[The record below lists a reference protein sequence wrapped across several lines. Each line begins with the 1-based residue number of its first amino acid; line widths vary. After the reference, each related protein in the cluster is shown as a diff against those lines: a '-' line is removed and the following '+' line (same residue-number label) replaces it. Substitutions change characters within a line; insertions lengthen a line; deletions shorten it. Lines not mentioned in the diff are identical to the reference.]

1 MTTTKSATGTRLRS
15 FKWTGN
21 SLTLVEGSDDD
32 SVVIANMVTYEDVI
46 AALSAGTLEDGEIPV
61 AGAVACALAARALL
75 RETAHDYYSR
85 LLHVARAVERALPDD
100 AELTD
105 TLKRVLAAG
114 DEANGPANGPEGV
127 AAAMTAE
134 AVRIS
139 HLPAR
144 RKKGKRGGG

>member
-114 DEANGPANGPEGV
+114 DEANGPEGV

-144 RKKGKRGGG
+144 RKKRGKRGGG